1 MQKLRVGIIGA
12 GRIGQVHAKSIT
24 YHIPQAEI
32 VAISDLFPE
41 NAQKVADDLGIP
53 KAVQDYHEILN
64 DPTVDAV
71 LICSSTDTHADI
83 AVEAAE
89 LALSRSGVRCMVMPP
104 VPFGAHNP
112 GQRELPFCI
121 HTRYATQQAILEDI
135 VSSLHVQGF
144 RKLLILSGHGG
155 NNFKGMIRDL
165 AFEYPDFLIAAA
177 NWFEVVS
184 PKGYFEAEIDDHAG
198 ESETSVMMHYH
209 PELVNLAEAGDGESK
224 PFAIASLNEKV
235 AWVPRHWDKATV
247 DSGVGN
253 PKKATAEKG
262 ERYVKPI
269 VEKLAGLFEEM
280 AQHDL
285 YE

>member
-1 MQKLRVGIIGA
+1 
-12 GRIGQVHAKSIT
+12 
-24 YHIPQAEI
+24 
-32 VAISDLFPE
+32 
-41 NAQKVADDLGIP
+41 
-53 KAVQDYHEILN
+53 
-64 DPTVDAV
+64 
-71 LICSSTDTHADI
+71 
-83 AVEAAE
+83 
-89 LALSRSGVRCMVMPP
+89 
-104 VPFGAHNP
+104 
-112 GQRELPFCI
+112 
-121 HTRYATQQAILEDI
+121 
-135 VSSLHVQGF
+135 
-144 RKLLILSGHGG
+144 
-155 NNFKGMIRDL
+155 MIRDL

-235 AWVPRHWDKATV
+235 AWVPRHWDKAT
-247 DSGVGN
+247 
-253 PKKATAEKG
+253 AEKG

>member
-1 MQKLRVGIIGA
+1 MNKEVDLSVSCLGKVKELKYDVIILPWGA
-12 GRIGQVHAKSIT
+12 TEPHNLHLPYLT
-24 YHIPQAEI
+24 
-32 VAISDLFPE
+32 DC
-41 NAQKVADDLGIP
+41 
-53 KAVQDYHEILN
+53 IL
-64 DPTVDAV
+64 P
-71 LICSSTDTHADI
+71 HDI

-198 ESETSVMMHYH
+198 NDEGYARHVSRSRNEDDE
-209 PELVNLAEAGDGESK
+209 PEGEERSRK
-224 PFAIASLNEKV
+224 CGGEQPFACGLREEGGENDDREPAARRGAEREGR
-235 AWVPRHWDKATV
+235 RHRVLRELLKKTPDQ
-247 DSGVGN
+247 SGRRHGISSHAVLPHHRTYGSVY
-253 PKKATAEKG
+253 G
-262 ERYVKPI
+262 
-269 VEKLAGLFEEM
+269 GS
-280 AQHDL
+280 
-285 YE
+285 